1 MTSELEREPG
11 TTGLA
16 HVLVR
21 DWRPSDLDAVVRI
34 DARITGRSRPEYFQ
48 RKLEEAIRES
58 AIRISLAAEVEG
70 CFSGFLLGRMYYGEF
85 GVPEPF
91 ATIDTIGVDPDF
103 GGRKVGSALLDQLET
118 NMRGIGVETIQT
130 QVDWKYQELIGFLA
144 SRDFRPAP
152 VLCLEKRL
160 EE

>member
-1 MTSELEREPG
+1 
-11 TTGLA
+11 
-16 HVLVR
+16 
-21 DWRPSDLDAVVRI
+21 
-34 DARITGRSRPEYFQ
+34 
-48 RKLEEAIRES
+48 
-58 AIRISLAAEVEG
+58 
-70 CFSGFLLGRMYYGEF
+70 MYYGEF